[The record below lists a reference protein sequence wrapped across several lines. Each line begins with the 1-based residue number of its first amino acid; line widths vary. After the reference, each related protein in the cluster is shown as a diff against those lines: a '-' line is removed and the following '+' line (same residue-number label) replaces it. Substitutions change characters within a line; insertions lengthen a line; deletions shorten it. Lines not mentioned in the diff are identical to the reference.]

1 MSKKSQKGTSLIVVF
16 IVCTVISMLLATSF
30 IVLSNYNS
38 SVLLRKKDLYEKVKE
53 NKLLPKEETSKEGE

>member
-1 MSKKSQKGTSLIVVF
+1 MSKRSQKGTSLIVVF

-38 SVLLRKKDLYEKVKE
+38 SVLLRKRDLYEKVKE
-53 NKLLPKEETSKEGE
+53 NKLLPKEETSEEGE